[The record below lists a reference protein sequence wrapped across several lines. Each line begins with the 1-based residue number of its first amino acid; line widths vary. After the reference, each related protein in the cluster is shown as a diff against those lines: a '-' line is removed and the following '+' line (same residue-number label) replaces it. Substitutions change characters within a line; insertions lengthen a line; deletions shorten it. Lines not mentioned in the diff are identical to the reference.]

1 MSNKPLTKRQIAV
14 LSIMAGK
21 AYKRI
26 QSQGCPLP
34 SLRDWRHDEVWAATG
49 ITESLTKAT
58 QEHYVPIYN
67 RLASYLGCAPVKDRT
82 WSEKDK
88 AIHNL
93 RDAMQRYEITPDYLA
108 EIVRDQLNLPCTGRD
123 VYQALRNWAAVE
135 HVRHLM
141 YTVINRGR
149 SEARKLAAETGQETY
164 EPHARRDTMP
174 PGRLADHVG
183 AVRIVPTPGPHK
195 STKRGFRSNIWMP
208 DQEVQP

>member
-1 MSNKPLTKRQIAV
+1 M
-14 LSIMAGK
+14 
-21 AYKRI
+21 
-26 QSQGCPLP
+26 
-34 SLRDWRHDEVWAATG
+34 
-49 ITESLTKAT
+49 
-58 QEHYVPIYN
+58 
-67 RLASYLGCAPVKDRT
+67 
-82 WSEKDK
+82 
-88 AIHNL
+88 
-93 RDAMQRYEITPDYLA
+93 
-108 EIVRDQLNLPCTGRD
+108 
-123 VYQALRNWAAVE
+123 E

>member
-34 SLRDWRHDEVWAATG
+34 SLTDWRHDEVWAATG

-82 WSEKDK
+82 WSEMDK
-88 AIHNL
+88 AIHL
-93 RDAMQRYEITPDYLA
+93 LDDAMQRYEITPDYLA
-108 EIVRDQLNLPCTGRD
+108 EIVRDQLHLPCTGRD

-135 HVRHLM
+135 HVRQLM

-149 SEARKLAAETGQETY
+149 SEARKLAAATPCRPAGWLIMSGLYVLFPLLGRISPPSGDSAVIYGCQI
-164 EPHARRDTMP
+164 RRCS
-174 PGRLADHVG
+174 H
-183 AVRIVPTPGPHK
+183 
-195 STKRGFRSNIWMP
+195 
-208 DQEVQP
+208 E

>member
-1 MSNKPLTKRQIAV
+1 MSNKPLTKRQKAV
-14 LSIMAGK
+14 LAQLAVR
-21 AYKRI
+21 AYK
-26 QSQGCPLP
+26 QLQAYGCPLP

-82 WSEKDK
+82 WSEMDK

-93 RDAMQRYEITPDYLA
+93 RDSMQRYEITPDYLA
-108 EIVRDQLNLPCTGRD
+108 EIVRDQLHLPCTGRD
-123 VYQALRNWAAVE
+123 VYQALRNKAAVE

-149 SEARKLAAETGQETY
+149 AEARKMAAETGQETY
-164 EPHARRDTMP
+164 EPHADPCTMP
-174 PGRLADHVG
+174 PGKLADHVG

-195 STKRGFRSNIWMP
+195 TTERGFHSNIWMP